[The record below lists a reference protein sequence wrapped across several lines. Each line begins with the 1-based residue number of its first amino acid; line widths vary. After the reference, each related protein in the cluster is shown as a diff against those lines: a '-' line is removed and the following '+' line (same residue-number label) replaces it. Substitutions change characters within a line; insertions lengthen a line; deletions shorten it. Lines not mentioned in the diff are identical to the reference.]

1 MSDKKKSEQTPADK
15 KSSAATS
22 NVDNQTDLSASINMT
37 SSYTEPSPKK
47 AKGDEPLD
55 KITQAEALID
65 KNPNKSTENVK
76 NSASI
81 TSKSANDN
89 KPLASNSANN
99 KISKLAVLALIIALL
114 AIGASAGH
122 YYWSEQ
128 QKGLF
133 SQHLSDKIQKQLQQS
148 QGQVAQQLTQKLA
161 QQQQAHNTQLNRLKT
176 SIERNTENSIM
187 ELQKQQQQQM
197 ASLRQNQP
205 SDWLLQEAEYLIR
218 VAARSLWL
226 EKNTSTAI
234 NLLTDADQRIQ
245 ELNDPQFL
253 ELRQIIQQD
262 IAQLQLLPTLNID
275 EIILKLMALDQQIKQ
290 LPLFAIKKFD
300 SDAAN
305 TSNELTG
312 EISDWRENLAKT
324 WHKITEKF
332 LTVSRKTSNEKPLIS
347 PQFQQNLRENL
358 SLKIQTAI
366 WAASKA
372 KQSIYRESLT
382 DVNNWLNDYF
392 DMSATANKNFSQ
404 NISLLQQQVISA
416 DYPNKFN
423 SLSKIR
429 AIISSQSDKAS
440 PLTPKKDSENVD
452 NEQTEKTEKN
462 DASKQEGAL

>member
-22 NVDNQTDLSASINMT
+22 NVDNQTDLSASIKMT

-128 QKGLF
+128 QKGLL
-133 SQHLSDKIQKQLQQS
+133 SQQLSEKIQKQLQQNQS
-148 QGQVAQQLTQKLA
+148 QVTQQLTQKLA
-161 QQQQAHNTQLNRLKT
+161 QQQQAHETQLNSLKI
-176 SIERNTENSIM
+176 SIERNTENRIM

-205 SDWLLQEAEYLIR
+205 SDWLLEEAEYLIR

-226 EKNTSTAI
+226 EKDTGTAI
-234 NLLTDADQRIQ
+234 SLLNDADLRIQ

-253 ELRQIIQQD
+253 TLRQTIQQD
-262 IAQLQLLPTLNID
+262 IAKLQLLPKLKTD
-275 EIILKLMALDQQIKQ
+275 EVMLKLMALDQQIKQ
-290 LPLFAIKKFD
+290 LSLAMVNVPA
-300 SDAAN
+300 
-305 TSNELTG
+305 SNENPADLELT
-312 EISDWRENLAKT
+312 EDISDWQENLART
-324 WHKITEKF
+324 WHKFIADFITVNRRSGNVE
-332 LTVSRKTSNEKPLIS
+332 PLMS

-358 SLKIQTAI
+358 SLKLQTAI
-366 WAASKA
+366 WAASQA
-372 KQSIYRESLT
+372 NSDIYRQSIG
-382 DVNNWLNDYF
+382 DIKNWLNDYF
-392 DMSATANKNFSQ
+392 DMSQQANQNFVKALDDL
-404 NISLLQQQVISA
+404 NHETINVA
-416 DYPNKFN
+416 YPNDLAALKTIRQI
-423 SLSKIR
+423 LSN
-429 AIISSQSDKAS
+429 
-440 PLTPKKDSENVD
+440 KKQPVIEPTNL
-452 NEQTEKTEKN
+452 EQG
-462 DASKQEGAL
+462 EGR

>member
-15 KSSAATS
+15 KLSAATS

-128 QKGLF
+128 QKGLL
-133 SQHLSDKIQKQLQQS
+133 SQQLSEKIQKQLQQNQS
-148 QGQVAQQLTQKLA
+148 QVTQQLTQKLA
-161 QQQQAHNTQLNRLKT
+161 QQQQAHETQLNSLKI
-176 SIERNTENSIM
+176 SIERNTENRIM

-205 SDWLLQEAEYLIR
+205 SDWLLEEAEYLIR

-226 EKNTSTAI
+226 EKDTGTAI
-234 NLLTDADQRIQ
+234 SLLNDADLRIQ

-253 ELRQIIQQD
+253 TLRQTIQQD
-262 IAQLQLLPTLNID
+262 IAKLQLLPKLKTD
-275 EIILKLMALDQQIKQ
+275 EVMLKLMALDQQIKQ
-290 LPLFAIKKFD
+290 LSLAMVNVPA
-300 SDAAN
+300 
-305 TSNELTG
+305 SNENPADLELT
-312 EISDWRENLAKT
+312 EDISDWQENLART
-324 WHKITEKF
+324 WHKFIADFITVNRRSGNVE
-332 LTVSRKTSNEKPLIS
+332 PLIS

-358 SLKIQTAI
+358 SLKLQTAI
-366 WAASKA
+366 WAASQA
-372 KQSIYRESLT
+372 NSDIYRQSIG
-382 DVNNWLNDYF
+382 DIKNWLNDYF
-392 DMSATANKNFSQ
+392 DMSQQANQNFVKALDDLKHETI
-404 NISLLQQQVISA
+404 NVA
-416 DYPNKFN
+416 YPND
-423 SLSKIR
+423 LSALKTIR
-429 AIISSQSDKAS
+429 QILSN
-440 PLTPKKDSENVD
+440 KKQRVIEPTKL
-452 NEQTEKTEKN
+452 EQG
-462 DASKQEGAL
+462 EGR